1 MPGDKYFNGIVSCWK
16 SSIFASK
23 ICLNFNIFSKLSW
36 LWIRTCIKIL
46 HDIWGIFGIF
56 TKIQNEVFWVVI
68 KFDCTVWVCTDQ
80 PTGGWVLLNRL
91 KQLMLLHIK
100 KPVPNSQK
108 TNIESLLSVFSNWS
122 STTRFVQQRAL
133 WTLINCK
140 IFCHSKCLWNS
151 LSL

>member
-1 MPGDKYFNGIVSCWK
+1 MPGDKQ
-16 SSIFASK
+16 IFQWHRFMLK
-23 ICLNFNIFSKLSW
+23 IKHFCIKNMLEFQYIFQTFL
-36 LWIRTCIKIL
+36 TCIKIL

-100 KPVPNSQK
+100 KLVPNSQK

-140 IFCHSKCLWNS
+140 IFCHSKYLWNS